1 MITLEQCENT
11 KRDAR
16 IAFQWRNDA
25 HTIESSEVRLPKT
38 WDSFQLEFSECYF
51 DALCPVFVKDGADFA
66 GFIRFDAAGE
76 GGLEIV
82 INIAPEFRGLGIG
95 TEALGL
101 VKNYACDNGFFR
113 LIADIRETNK
123 ASLAAFRKAG
133 YGVESRRTQIIQKT
147 KEKCSIVRVV
157 CLL

>member
-11 KRDAR
+11 KHDAK

-25 HTIESSEVRLPKT
+25 RTIESSEVRRPKS
-38 WDSFQLEFSECYF
+38 WDSFWLEFSECYF
-51 DALCPVFVKDGADFA
+51 DALCPVFVKDGGSFA

-76 GGLEIV
+76 GTLEIV
-82 INIAPEFRGLGIG
+82 INIAPEFRGMGIG
-95 TEALGL
+95 TEALAL
-101 VKNYACDNGFFR
+101 VKNYARDNGFSR
-113 LIADIRETNK
+113 LAADIRATNK

-133 YGVESRRTQIIQKT
+133 YAVEGTRTQIIQRT
-147 KEKCSIVRVV
+147 KEKCSIVRVF

>member
-11 KRDAR
+11 KRDAKT
-16 IAFQWRNDA
+16 AFQWRNDA
-25 HTIESSEVRLPKT
+25 RTIESSEVRQPKT
-38 WDSFQLEFSECYF
+38 WDSFWLEFSECYF

-66 GFIRFDAAGE
+66 GFVRFDAAGE
-76 GGLEIV
+76 GTLEIV
-82 INIAPEFRGLGIG
+82 INIAPQFRGMGIG

-101 VKNYACDNGFFR
+101 VKAYARDNGFSR
-113 LIADIRETNK
+113 LIADIRETNR

-133 YGVESRRTQIIQKT
+133 YDVESRRTQIIQKT
-147 KEKCSIVRVV
+147 KEKCSIVRVF